1 MQTEIKNLLSAKY
14 NIKSFEA
21 DAKGNVKPSV
31 IMHFFEDA
39 AYQSAEEIGVG
50 YSTVFPRS
58 LAWVV
63 AKYHIKFTKM
73 PKVWENV
80 TVETWP
86 TKSSGITCR
95 RDFRVLNEKG
105 QVICTAASL
114 WTLLDFKSRR
124 LVKPMQA
131 VEFPELSDDVAMET
145 AFWRGGEQTAS
156 DIERIKPVCFDNL
169 DLNLHVNNACYVS
182 EMINSLPFEFLMEN
196 EISEIFINFKKETR
210 IDNTLTI
217 STEIKQE
224 ECITLHKISNEND
237 EENAIGKIIWKN
249 KFTK

>member
-1 MQTEIKNLLSAKY
+1 MQTKIKNLLQAKY
-14 NIKSFEA
+14 DIKSFEA

-31 IMHFFEDA
+31 VMHMFEDA

-63 AKYHIKFTKM
+63 AKYHIKFSKM

-86 TKSSGITCR
+86 TQSSGITCR
-95 RDFRVLNEKG
+95 REFRILNEKE
-105 QVICTAASL
+105 QVICTASTL
-114 WTLLDFKSRR
+114 WTLLDFKTRK
-124 LVKPMQA
+124 LVKPMQT
-131 VEFPELSDDVAMET
+131 VEFPPLADEIAIET
-145 AFWRGGEQTAS
+145 SYWRGGEQTRN
-156 DIERIKPVCFDNL
+156 DVEITRPVNYDNL
-169 DLNLHVNNACYVS
+169 DLNLHVNNACYVT

-196 EISEIFINFKKETR
+196 EISEIFVNFKKEAR
-210 IDNTLTI
+210 IENILKMTA
-217 STEIKQE
+217 EIRSDE
-224 ECITLHKISNEND
+224 NITLHTISNENG
-237 EENAIGKIIWKN
+237 EENATGKIIWKN